1 MTQFNSNE
9 KIKSLI
15 GAERVEGVIEH
26 RPLATFHPMVIDFL
40 NDLSKKLVEKSM
52 SHMPDVVTLG
62 FFMRKANLTR
72 LKKRHMNPHVIMRG
86 RGVSLHYAPSNVPLN
101 AFYSLCAGLLSGN
114 SCLVRLSEKKSI
126 EVEKVIESIAMLFE
140 DEKHRQIKQRVHLF
154 HSPHDD
160 QCNDYLASLC
170 DVRVI
175 WGGDDTITKIRQAPL
190 KAHAIE
196 TVFPDRF
203 SMLVI
208 NAEAYRDS
216 SDKIKLAEAFYN
228 DTSVFDQNA
237 CSSPKS
243 IIWIGDEKNIEI
255 AHNDFWQNFEA
266 YSMRKDYR
274 CPASKTA
281 EKLMKVFEL
290 SQKKGVFRSTCS
302 GATGTITVLV
312 DKIDH
317 EITCSGGFFIETKV
331 SNVDAIEPINDKK
344 LQTVTYFGLNN
355 DEKWDLFQSMDP
367 KILADRVVKMGQAS
381 QFDLYWDGYDLI
393 SIMSKNIVI

>member
-243 IIWIGDEKNIEI
+243 IIWIGDENISNLERQIINTKKIKEYYYDTFNKYLLTRDKNKNLWWLEYPSIL
-255 AHNDFWQNFEA
+255 
-266 YSMRKDYR
+266 KDYR
-274 CPASKTA
+274 EKNLDSLKKRLKSITTA
-281 EKLMKVFEL
+281 PLKFEIIFLYMKKVLYFRNFN
-290 SQKKGVFRSTCS
+290 KKIFYNYYS
-302 GATGTITVLV
+302 
-312 DKIDH
+312 
-317 EITCSGGFFIETKV
+317 F
-331 SNVDAIEPINDKK
+331 
-344 LQTVTYFGLNN
+344 
-355 DEKWDLFQSMDP
+355 
-367 KILADRVVKMGQAS
+367 
-381 QFDLYWDGYDLI
+381 
-393 SIMSKNIVI
+393 